1 MDSFDIIDHYIS
13 RLDFMLKDENQ
24 RKPDYNEFKVQFYK
38 TCGNHDEGYSEGCLK
53 DGLGIGCPSNNF
65 KFINNMDI
73 IGINT
78 LKMT

>member
-24 RKPDYNEFKVQFYK
+24 RKPDYNEFKVQLY
-38 TCGNHDEGYSEGCLK
+38 HQ
-53 DGLGIGCPSNNF
+53 GLRFRSIQKPKRWIRNRVSV
-65 KFINNMDI
+65 KIINNMDK

-78 LKMT
+78 L